1 MTFSK
6 NEDTSDLVGFL
17 LVVVVGLVLF
27 VGWLVVGWLVVGW
40 LVVVG
45 WLLFSFGLFAGNMAV

>member
-27 VGWLVVGWLVVGW
+27 VGWFCWLVGWIINNTC
-40 LVVVG
+40 
-45 WLLFSFGLFAGNMAV
+45 LFIRKGYNYS